1 MGFAALGGCA
11 ALDAPDPATS
21 DKSVDSKASAQTSP
35 LATGSWRSFSWILS
49 DKNSKE
55 PLVLVEQS
63 LPSNQE
69 EAVCA
74 NDQAGLHGM
83 LRPLP
88 GRKLMLCASERL
100 QPQSSVNAEHVRS
113 DRLVQVGHDVALK
126 KDGPQERTKMQT
138 STSKTLWVQGE
149 RSQQSPICASLTW
162 PAD

>member
-1 MGFAALGGCA
+1 MHCILENKRLKGAVCRQGLLERLLVGFAALGGCA

-21 DKSVDSKASAQTSP
+21 NKSVDSKASAKTSP

-49 DKNSKE
+49 DKNRKE

-100 QPQSSVNAEHVRS
+100 QPQAQSTLSMS
-113 DRLVQVGHDVALK
+113 DLIVSFKLG
-126 KDGPQERTKMQT
+126 M
-138 STSKTLWVQGE
+138 
-149 RSQQSPICASLTW
+149 TW
-162 PAD
+162 R